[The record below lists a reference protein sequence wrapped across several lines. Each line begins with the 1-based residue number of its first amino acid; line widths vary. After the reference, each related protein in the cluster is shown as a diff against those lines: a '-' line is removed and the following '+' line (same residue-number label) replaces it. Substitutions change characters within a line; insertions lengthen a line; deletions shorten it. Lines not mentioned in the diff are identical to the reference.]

1 MKEHRI
7 TIEIDE
13 EGRIVAD
20 AEGFSGD
27 VCLKDLDRLL
37 DGLAAGRRSTE
48 RKPDAD
54 RTRVTRSTTVTVGKK
69 R

>member
-7 TIEIDE
+7 TIEIDQ
-13 EGRIVAD
+13 EGQIVAD

-27 VCLKDLDRLL
+27 LCLKDLTRLL
-37 DGLAAGRRSTE
+37 EGLGAGRTTE

-54 RTRVTRSTTVTVGKK
+54 RTEAAVRATVGKK